1 MSSAVKAEIVN
12 LKEFQAQLK
21 RLSGAVAGKKLAQSG
36 EAGLLLIQNAAK
48 EKAPKL
54 TRTLSRSIHTE
65 VLETGA
71 YHDEVGVG
79 TNVVYGPIQEFGG
92 VITPKKAKML
102 HWIDRDTKEHRF
114 AHSVTIPAHPY
125 LRPAWDENIQ
135 RTIEKIKTVLVS
147 LLKAAA

>member
-1 MSSAVKAEIVN
+1 MSSTVRAEMVN

-21 RLSGAVAGKKLAQSG
+21 RLGGAVAGKKLAEAG
-36 EAGLLLIQNAAK
+36 EAGLLLVQNAAK

-54 TRTLSRSIHTE
+54 TKTLSRSIHTE

-71 YHDEVGVG
+71 YHAVVAVG
-79 TNVVYGPIQEFGG
+79 TDVIYGPIQEFGG
-92 VITPKKAKML
+92 VITPKKAKAL
-102 HWIDRDTKEHRF
+102 HWVSKQTGEDVF
-114 AHSVTIPAHPY
+114 AQRVVIRPHPY